1 MPHKMLHNE
10 PQKVWSHHRVTLSMF
25 AFRRKHSYIPRHCY
39 CCKRTSV
46 FKQALDSQAGGC
58 ATGDGGHSWDTGDTG
73 DTENTGET
81 GDTENTGDTG
91 DGGHREHRGNRR
103 DRADWVKKIR
113 HEVKPLPSY
122 GSNKL

>member
-1 MPHKMLHNE
+1 MRTKGH
-10 PQKVWSHHRVTLSMF
+10 
-25 AFRRKHSYIPRHCY
+25 FRDPLGYINIG
-39 CCKRTSV
+39 KES
-46 FKQALDSQAGGC
+46 GGC
-58 ATGDGGHSWDTGDTG
+58 A
-73 DTENTGET
+73 
-81 GDTENTGDTG
+81 TG